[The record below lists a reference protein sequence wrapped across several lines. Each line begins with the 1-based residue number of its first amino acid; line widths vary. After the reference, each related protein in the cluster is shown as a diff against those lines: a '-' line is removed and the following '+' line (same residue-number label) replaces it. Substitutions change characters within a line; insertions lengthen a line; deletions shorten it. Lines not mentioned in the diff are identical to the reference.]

1 MDTLSGMRAFTR
13 VVEEGSFTAAAR
25 ALGLPKSTVSRHVAA
40 LEDRLGVRLLHRTTR
55 SLRPTDVGQAYF
67 ERASAILADVEE
79 AEQAVSH
86 MQSTPRGTLRVT
98 AGVSFG
104 SGYLGQIIA
113 GFLETYPDVQV
124 ETVLTDRYVD
134 LIGEGFDVAL
144 RAGTLDDSSLI
155 ARRLGSAR
163 LVVVASPAH
172 LEAHGR
178 PETPSELRKHDC
190 IRFALSRSGGSWSF
204 RNEAVP
210 ITGRLT
216 LDNGELILDAARR
229 GLGVAR
235 LPTFI
240 CGEALRAGEL
250 VSLLD
255 DDVPQSGGVY
265 AVYPH
270 NRHLSAKVRAFV
282 DFAVAAC
289 KPVAPWDAV
298 S

>member
-1 MDTLSGMRAFTR
+1 MDTLNGMRAFTR

-79 AEQAVSH
+79 AEQAVTH
-86 MQSTPRGTLRVT
+86 VQSTPRGRLRVT

-104 SGYLGQIIA
+104 TGYLGTIIA
-113 GFLETYPDVQV
+113 GFLAAYPEV
-124 ETVLTDRYVD
+124 EVEVVLTDRYVD

-144 RAGTLDDSSLI
+144 RAGQLDDSSLI
-155 ARRLGSAR
+155 ARRLGSAS
-163 LVVVASPAH
+163 LVVVGSPAY
-172 LEAHGR
+172 LADRG
-178 PETPSELRKHDC
+178 TPTAPSQLRQHEC
-190 IRFALSRSGGSWSF
+190 IRFALSRSGGSWAFKGES
-204 RNEAVP
+204 VP
-210 ITGRLT
+210 VTGRLT
-216 LDNGELILDAARR
+216 LDNGELILDAAKR
-229 GLGVAR
+229 GLGLAR

-240 CGEALRAGEL
+240 CGEAIRSGDL
-250 VSLLD
+250 VAVLEGSI
-255 DDVPQSGGVY
+255 PQSGGVY

-282 DFAVAAC
+282 DHAVESC
-289 KPVAPWDAV
+289 KPVAPWDV